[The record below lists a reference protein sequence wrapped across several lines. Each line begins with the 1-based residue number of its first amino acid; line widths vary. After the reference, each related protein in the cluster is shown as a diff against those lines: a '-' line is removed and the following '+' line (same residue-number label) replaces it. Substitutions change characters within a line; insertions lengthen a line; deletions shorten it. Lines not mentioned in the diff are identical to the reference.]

1 MLVKVQP
8 QLSESQIKG
17 LSPEERKTTPR
28 DHNRECTDGGRGP
41 DGPGSLPVWLL
52 RWIFRRQALS
62 YCLLHP
68 GKEQEK
74 SSCSRKWARL
84 WENRALT
91 VMNVF
96 SQPEQRNTEPAHWR
110 GRRHVIE
117 LTQSP
122 ARRRWHRGTQ
132 EEDDSR
138 ASLEAEVG
146 AARGSSQAT
155 CPTWPP
161 DRPPMHPSA
170 PGSARQTLQVWQ
182 ELNDP

>member
-1 MLVKVQP
+1 MP
-8 QLSESQIKG
+8 QELRHAGEGPAATVGVTDKRPLTLGKKSHTHG
-17 LSPEERKTTPR
+17 YHR
-28 DHNRECTDGGRGP
+28 DLRRRRAGP
-41 DGPGSLPVWLL
+41 GVPGSLPVWLL

-110 GRRHVIE
+110 DGRHVTE

-122 ARRRWHRGTQ
+122 P
-132 EEDDSR
+132 R
-138 ASLEAEVG
+138 APL
-146 AARGSSQAT
+146 
-155 CPTWPP
+155 
-161 DRPPMHPSA
+161 A
-170 PGSARQTLQVWQ
+170 PGKTGGGHEGL
-182 ELNDP
+182 PGG